1 MFEKNHLNP
10 RMGKGLP
17 DAHAFL
23 WLVDEQVGD
32 EVLRLAGDVLPE
44 LKVEVDIAHLDTLKC
59 FAIVLPRERRN
70 VIVTVGAVS
79 RNEKT
84 IYILI
89 LPV

>member
-1 MFEKNHLNP
+1 MVSTYLEP

-44 LKVEVDIAHLDTLKC
+44 LKVEVDIAHLDTLKGL
-59 FAIVLPRERRN
+59 AVVLKKWRE
-70 VIVTVGAVS
+70 I
-79 RNEKT
+79 
-84 IYILI
+84 
-89 LPV
+89 